1 MSGVTV
7 YSASMGM
14 LYRVCGGTSTLVR
27 LRRWK
32 MTDHRISPQTR
43 TPVTR
48 AAAHEPCQ
56 RERIV
61 GASSVT
67 GVGIPRRGKSSQLY
81 EQPVAV
87 ARIRPAVSTCG
98 SFRRIG
104 RRDERSEPLGLT

>member
-1 MSGVTV
+1 MTSGTTV

-32 MTDHRISPQTR
+32 MTLHRIKPHTS
-43 TPVTR
+43 TPVTS

-56 RERIV
+56 RERTM
-61 GASSVT
+61 GPSFVT
-67 GVGIPRRGKSSQLY
+67 GVGIPRRGKSLY

-87 ARIRPAVSTCG
+87 ARIRPAVSTCS

>member
-1 MSGVTV
+1 MSGTTV

-32 MTDHRISPQTR
+32 KALHRIRPHTS
-43 TPVTR
+43 TPTAS
-48 AAAHEPCQ
+48 AAAQDPCH
-56 RERIV
+56 RERIR
-61 GASSVT
+61 GASSVV

-87 ARIRPAVSTCG
+87 AKTRPAVSACS

-104 RRDERSEPLGLT
+104 RRGERSEPLGLT

>member
-1 MSGVTV
+1 MMSGTTV

-14 LYRVCGGTSTLVR
+14 LYRVCAGTSIFVR

-32 MTDHRISPQTR
+32 MTLHRIRPHTR
-43 TPVTR
+43 MPVIS
-48 AAAHEPCQ
+48 AAAQDPCQ
-56 RERIV
+56 RERMR

-67 GVGIPRRGKSSQLY
+67 GVGIPRRGKSFHVY

-87 ARIRPAVSTCG
+87 ARTTPAVSAWS

-104 RRDERSEPLGLT
+104 RRGERSEP

>member
-1 MSGVTV
+1 MS
-7 YSASMGM
+7 
-14 LYRVCGGTSTLVR
+14 
-27 LRRWK
+27 
-32 MTDHRISPQTR
+32 
-43 TPVTR
+43 

-56 RERIV
+56 RERIL

-67 GVGIPRRGKSSQLY
+67 GVGIPRRGKSLY
-81 EQPVAV
+81 VQPVAV